1 MTYFILQFVPFI
13 LTPTTFPRREF
24 EKAIKLQTVL
34 NELIHRVAHDTEFL
48 TKTLSNAIIADA
60 FTKRLFE
67 IYQQTL
73 VDGVVQV
80 RKHFSKTTFDCN
92 YDK

>member
-1 MTYFILQFVPFI
+1 M
-13 LTPTTFPRREF
+13 
-24 EKAIKLQTVL
+24 QTIL

-48 TKTLSNAIIADA
+48 TQTLVNAIKADA

-73 VDGVVQV
+73 ADGVVQV
-80 RKHFSKTTFDCN
+80 RKFCELSIK
-92 YDK
+92 

>member
-1 MTYFILQFVPFI
+1 MPSHFQFVPFI
-13 LTPTTFPRREF
+13 LTPTTFPRSEF
-24 EKAIKLQTVL
+24 EKAIKLQPIL

-48 TKTLSNAIIADA
+48 SETLHNAIKADD

-73 VDGVVQV
+73 ADGVEQV
-80 RKHFSKTTFDCN
+80 RLFILFKH
-92 YDK
+92 